1 MLSSL
6 IGKISATDMD
16 MVDEKT
22 NLRFKN
28 RGDFVAPEA
37 LIIHEQKLVP
47 DERLL
52 EACQIAYNCVLEIP
66 DVHYIPQEI
75 LNKFTNFNVVVLDYD
90 VSGGVITLGT
100 IPEFKEVQGT
110 IFSDQ
115 YVLHYKLLP
124 IYYYVDLRTRQY
136 GTPDFLAELPLRDK
150 WDFIVQEAIDLGASD
165 ITVTNNARGA
175 QVYYNA
181 RKTKV
186 NSRRAI
192 NREDV
197 NEIAKML
204 ASSANSTMSDES
216 AKPRFFG
223 VDINKQNRGRVVI
236 NKTYYGR
243 LITIRVLPN
252 TVKNQSLEEL
262 NIDPNVAT
270 FIRETMLSTE
280 KGLRLFI
287 GETMSGKNTTI
298 LCALNELVKKDKYK
312 IISLEQPVEILI
324 DGIEQINAETD
335 EEFAENADSLLRQN
349 PDIVY
354 FTEITERTASAIMKQ
369 ANTAKAVFSTLH
381 ANSIADVLFRL
392 QDITQMPIDRI
403 ILTMHSCVYQELVRD
418 DKTDTV
424 KPYNRCVY
432 FDDSLKMRLFG
443 KTIAEVRGV
452 LQGVE
457 QRWQ

>member
-6 IGKISATDMD
+6 IGKLSSTDTD

-28 RGDFVAPEA
+28 RGDFVTPEA
-37 LIIHEQKLVP
+37 LIIHEQKLIP

-52 EACQIAYNCVLEIP
+52 EACQIAYNCVLETP
-66 DVHYIPQEI
+66 TVHYIPQDI
-75 LNKFTNFNVVVLDYD
+75 LNKFEKFNVIVLDYD
-90 VSGGVITLGT
+90 VSAGIVTLGT
-100 IPEFKEVQGT
+100 LPEFKDVKST
-110 IFSDQ
+110 LFSDQ
-115 YVLHYKLLP
+115 FILHYKLVP
-124 IYYYVDLRTRQY
+124 IYYYVEIRTRQFC
-136 GTPDFLAELPLRDK
+136 TPSFLADLPLRDK
-150 WDFIVQEAIDLGASD
+150 WDFIVQEAIELGASD

-192 NREDV
+192 NRDDV

-204 ASSANSTMSDES
+204 ASSANSTMSDNS
-216 AKPRFFG
+216 AKPRYFG
-223 VDINKQNRGRVVI
+223 VDINKQNRGRVVV

-243 LITIRVLPN
+243 LITIRILPN
-252 TVKNQSLEEL
+252 AVKNMSLEEL
-262 NIDPNVAT
+262 NIAPSTAE
-270 FIRETMLSTE
+270 FIRETMLSPE

-298 LCALNELVKKDKYK
+298 LCALNELVRQDRFK
-312 IISLEQPVEILI
+312 IISLEQPVEILV

-335 EEFAENADSLLRQN
+335 DEFAENADSLLRQN

-354 FTEITERTASAIMKQ
+354 FTEITERTANAIMKQ

-432 FDDSLKMRLFG
+432 FSDDLKMRLFG
-443 KTIAEVRGV
+443 KSIAEIRGI
-452 LQGVE
+452 LQGME
-457 QRWQ
+457 QRWK